1 MRPEPDVTKRESE
14 SDDRLAQTTPPAKS
28 ARGLAVV
35 FNSPQSG
42 FMSLGLRFRGQ
53 EFTTA
58 VACGPYRSLEDL
70 IGALTALARG
80 EEGAAVVRWNCE
92 PDELDFSFESAGDEL
107 RFEVFH
113 YATHAREAE
122 MRQRVFAAAGT
133 RAEVCGE
140 FLHAL
145 EELRRDREVDVFE
158 SNWRREFPE
167 REFAELARACAA
179 RADGPASG
187 GG

>member
-1 MRPEPDVTKRESE
+1 MAEKFR
-14 SDDRLAQTTPPAKS
+14 
-28 ARGLAVV
+28 VV

-42 FMSLGLRFRGQ
+42 FMSLGLRFGQQ

-58 VACGPYRSLEDL
+58 VACGPYASLEEL
-70 IGALTALARG
+70 IAGLTALARD
-80 EEGAAVVRWNCE
+80 EAGAAVVRWNCE

-107 RFEVFH
+107 RLEVFY
-113 YATHAREAE
+113 YATHARDAE
-122 MRQRVFAAAGT
+122 SRQKVFAATGA

-158 SNWRREFPE
+158 SNWRRAFPE
-167 REFAELARACAA
+167 RELAELSRAVAA
-179 RADGPASG
+179 RAGNDGA
-187 GG
+187 

>member
-1 MRPEPDVTKRESE
+1 MAEKFR
-14 SDDRLAQTTPPAKS
+14 
-28 ARGLAVV
+28 VV

-53 EFTTA
+53 EFTAA
-58 VACGPYRSLEDL
+58 VACGPYPSLEDL
-70 IGALTALARG
+70 IAALAALARD
-80 EEGAAVVRWNCE
+80 ETQSAVVRWNCE

-107 RFEVFH
+107 RLEVFH

-122 MRQRVFAAAGT
+122 ARRRVFAAAGA

-158 SNWRREFPE
+158 SNWRRAFPE
-167 REFAELARACAA
+167 RELAELSRAVAA
-179 RADGPASG
+179 GASNVG
-187 GG
+187 G